1 MMTIRVKGISLS
13 LTGLREPSVWGLGR
27 RYFSVSLIS
36 LQKIE
41 THTTHNSKTT
51 LNQRM
56 KFIGWTQMLD
66 GTTGRRGAFFTD
78 VCAKLV
84 ET

>member
-27 RYFSVSLIS
+27 WYFSVSLIS

-41 THTTHNSKTT
+41 TSHHTQLKNNTAPANEFH
-51 LNQRM
+51 
-56 KFIGWTQMLD
+56 WLD
-66 GTTGRRGAFFTD
+66 TKA
-78 VCAKLV
+78 
-84 ET
+84 